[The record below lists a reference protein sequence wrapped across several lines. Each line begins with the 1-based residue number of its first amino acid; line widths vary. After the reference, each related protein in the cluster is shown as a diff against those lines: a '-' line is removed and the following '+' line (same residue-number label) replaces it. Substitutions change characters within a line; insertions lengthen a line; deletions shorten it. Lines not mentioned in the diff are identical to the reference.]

1 MTCDHSQLVRQHR
14 DGTSRQQQQRSRLTV
29 MEPVSVPACLIAP
42 NQEFV
47 GPLRELESSVGRHK
61 RFKILQMCGNQ
72 GWHASNTPTTRRST
86 PVSVLSASP
95 NHP

>member
-14 DGTSRQQQQRSRLTV
+14 DGTSRQQRSRLTV
-29 MEPVSVPACLIAP
+29 MEPVSVPAYLIAP

-61 RFKILQMCGNQ
+61 RFKIQQM
-72 GWHASNTPTTRRST
+72 
-86 PVSVLSASP
+86 
-95 NHP
+95 